1 MQRLA
6 LNVMTLEV
14 LSPTVYTELGV
25 PISVTG
31 VAQVAA
37 AIIRS
42 LITSELDIMCPG
54 EDRGGE

>member
-42 LITSELDIMCPG
+42 LITSDLA
-54 EDRGGE
+54 RYHVSR

>member
-31 VAQVAA
+31 VAQDVA

-42 LITSELDIMCPG
+42 RVT
-54 EDRGGE
+54 

>member
-42 LITSELDIMCPG
+42 RVTYS
-54 EDRGGE
+54 